1 MKKFINKYRWSHSWY
16 DLCGDGRF
24 KKERLKGK
32 DKRIA
37 RKRTLKKI
45 KERMEEEKNESSHYC
60 RYAE

>member
-45 KERMEEEKNESSHYC
+45 KERMEEEE
-60 RYAE
+60 

>member
-1 MKKFINKYRWSHSWY
+1 MKFLNKYRWPMSWI

-32 DKRIA
+32 DKKEA

-45 KERMEEEKNESSHYC
+45 KELLDKE
-60 RYAE
+60 